1 MRQYTLSREIFID
14 KTVVGCPM
22 GSILEDF
29 KRYETWNYGIR
40 KPGRETRGEKRAR
53 LGQWRRM
60 GLETPVSELTPLG
73 QRYGIDLLKRRQ
85 FSMFSGGLYNVR
97 ERGFEVGGNALLQEA
112 ESLRLL

>member
-1 MRQYTLSREIFID
+1 M
-14 KTVVGCPM
+14 
-22 GSILEDF
+22 
-29 KRYETWNYGIR
+29 
-40 KPGRETRGEKRAR
+40 
-53 LGQWRRM
+53 
-60 GLETPVSELTPLG
+60 SELTPLG